1 MKKKIVSFIC
11 LSLMFTL
18 LPMQPANAKARPK
31 LTANSK
37 TIYTGQSY
45 TLKLKNT
52 TKKAA
57 IKWKTSNPSV
67 VTITK
72 KTGNTA
78 VLKGKKKGKATI
90 TVTYKGNAY
99 RCKITVKQKAE
110 KSTEEKEDTKVPEN
124 SNTDKKK

>member
-1 MKKKIVSFIC
+1 MGVFIMKKKIVSFIC

-57 IKWKTSNPSV
+57 IKWKTSNPSA

-72 KTGNTA
+72 KMGY
-78 VLKGKKKGKATI
+78 
-90 TVTYKGNAY
+90 TVG
-99 RCKITVKQKAE
+99 
-110 KSTEEKEDTKVPEN
+110 S
-124 SNTDKKK
+124 